1 MKSLPKKERE
11 AKRNANDL
19 IFRKRFSLPS
29 ETSTE
34 YKSPKSIINKY
45 KVFETKS

>member
-1 MKSLPKKERE
+1 MQSLPKQERE

-19 IFRKRFSLPS
+19 VFRKGFSSPS
-29 ETSTE
+29 QTSAE

-45 KVFETKS
+45 KVFESKS

>member
-1 MKSLPKKERE
+1 MQRLPKKERE
-11 AKRNANDL
+11 AKHNANAL
-19 IFRKRFSLPS
+19 IFRKKFSLPS
-29 ETSTE
+29 ETSAE